1 MDNNSFAV
9 GYVLGWKR
17 GSESGGGGSSIFD
30 DIITNK
36 VEIGTIYSD
45 DTYRISLNLWYT
57 NDMTVAQCAGLHTME
72 DVNSYPLSTM
82 AAADGLSGRWYLMFI
97 TYENNTPICA
107 TLCRNSNNI
116 TPYIIGEDVTYR
128 CTSSTAGNKTAWYK
142 AAESLKKDGTWAFT
156 EITDIAPISQGGSG
170 SPTPNQK
177 IHWTNRFEFKVT
189 GTLNYRY
196 RSRTYNSTTGFSD
209 WTYLDTSSTFV
220 FNYTITGG
228 GQIPLVIVSWDC
240 TYFNVPLSE
249 LCRVWTQINYNVNRR
264 YYATTSQIVVPTL
277 IE

>member
-17 GSESGGGGSSIFD
+17 GSDSGGGQPSTFD
-30 DIITNK
+30 DIISNK
-36 VEIGTIYSD
+36 IEIGTIYSD
-45 DTYRISLNLWYT
+45 ETYRITLNLWWT

-72 DVNSYPLSTM
+72 DANSYPLSIM
-82 AAADGLSGRWYLMFI
+82 AAADGLTNRCYLIFI
-97 TYENNTPICA
+97 TYENNNPICA
-107 TLCRNSNNI
+107 TICRKGDNT
-116 TPYIIGEDVTYR
+116 TPYFTGEDLTYR
-128 CTSSTAGNKTAWYK
+128 CTSSAAGNKTAWYK
-142 AAESLKKDGTWAFT
+142 QAESLRKDGTWTFGN
-156 EITDIAPISQGGSG
+156 ITDIAPISQGGSG

-189 GTLNYRY
+189 GTLNYQY
-196 RSRTYNSTTGFSD
+196 RSRRYSSAGLSD
-209 WTYLDTSSTFV
+209 WTYLDTSQSFTWD
-220 FNYTITGG
+220 YTLAGG

-240 TYFNVPLSE
+240 TYYNVPLSE
-249 LCRVWTQINYNVNRR
+249 LCRVWTQISYNVNRR